1 MATTGTAT
9 VDFGS
14 TPTDEATFT
23 ITDAAMAGL
32 TYVEAFFMGSD
43 STGAGPWSLTTNTA
57 DDHKMA
63 GTLIQATAS
72 APVGNNFDV
81 TCLVTRGYVVG
92 TFKLRY
98 VGT

>member
-1 MATTGTAT
+1 MAIGTAT
-9 VDFGS
+9 IDFGS
-14 TPTDEATFT
+14 TPIDEATFT
-23 ITDAAMAGL
+23 ITDATMAGL

-43 STGAGPWSLTTNTA
+43 STDAGPWSATGNTA

-63 GTLIQATAS
+63 SALIQVSAS

-81 TCLVTRGYVVG
+81 TCLITRGYVVG

-98 VGT
+98 VGA

>member
-9 VDFGS
+9 IDFGAV
-14 TPTDEATFT
+14 PTDEMTFT

-43 STGAGPWSLTTNTA
+43 STSAGPWSATGNTV

-63 GTLIQATAS
+63 GALIRCAAS

-81 TCLVTRGYVVG
+81 TCFVTRGYVVG

-98 VGT
+98 AGA